1 MHHEPQGV
9 PRPEGGARIRRKSLN
24 QPDDERPF
32 PRGRGVFV
40 DLGTLVVGRAV
51 LEPGWRWSV
60 DMRPAVG
67 TPSCQVHHL
76 HLLLQGR
83 FGVRLDSGEV
93 QEFEPDDVMDI
104 PAGHDAWVVGG
115 EPVVLVD
122 IAGNVADF
130 GLPVSRTRAVATMM
144 MTDIVASTETATR
157 LGDAV
162 WRQRLAEHNRVV
174 RHQLERFRGREID
187 TTGDGFLATF
197 ESAGAALLAA
207 LAIRDATADIGLPI
221 RAGVHSGEIEFVAD
235 DVRGLAVHAT
245 ARVMAA
251 AAPSEVLTTIVTRSL
266 ATGVA
271 CRFEDRG
278 ERKLKGLDDPLHV
291 FAVERAE

>member
-1 MHHEPQGV
+1 V
-9 PRPEGGARIRRKSLN
+9 PASEGGARIRRKSLS
-24 QPDDERPF
+24 QPDDERLF
-32 PRGRGVFV
+32 SRGRGLFV
-40 DLGTLVVGRAV
+40 DIGTLIVGRAV

-83 FGVRLDSGEV
+83 FAVRLDSGEA
-93 QEFEPDDVMDI
+93 QEFEADDVMDI
-104 PAGHDAWVVGG
+104 PPGHDAWVVGE

-130 GLPVSRTRAVATMM
+130 GLPVSRSRAVATML
-144 MTDIVASTETATR
+144 MTDIVASTETAAR

-162 WRQRLAEHNRVV
+162 WRQRLDEHNRVV
-174 RHQLERFRGREID
+174 RHHLERYRGREIN

-207 LAIRDATADIGLPI
+207 LAIRDAAADIGLPI
-221 RAGVHSGEIEFVAD
+221 RAGVHTGEIEVVGD
-235 DVRGLAVHAT
+235 DVRGIAVHAT
-245 ARVMAA
+245 ARVMAEA
-251 AAPSEVLTTIVTRSL
+251 GASEVLTTIVTRSL
-266 ATGVA
+266 VTGVA

-278 ERKLKGLDDPLHV
+278 ERMLKGLDQPLNV
-291 FAVERAE
+291 FAVEHAA

>member
-1 MHHEPQGV
+1 MA
-9 PRPEGGARIRRKSLN
+9 EGGARIRRKSLS

-32 PRGRGVFV
+32 SRGRGVFV

-60 DMRPAVG
+60 DMRPTVG
-67 TPSCQVHHL
+67 TASCQVHHL

-83 FGVRLDSGEV
+83 FAARLDSGDE
-93 QEFEPDDVMDI
+93 QEFEPNDVMDI
-104 PAGHDAWVVGG
+104 PPGHDAWVVGE

-122 IAGNVADF
+122 IAGNVAGF
-130 GLPVSRTRAVATMM
+130 GLPVSPSRAVATML

-174 RHQLERFRGREID
+174 RRHLEAFRGREIN

-207 LAIRDATADIGLPI
+207 LAIRDATAEIGLPI
-221 RAGVHSGEIEFVAD
+221 RAGVHTGEIEVVGD

-251 AAPSEVLTTIVTRSL
+251 AGPSEVLTTSITRSL
-266 ATGVA
+266 ATGAA

-278 ERKLKGLDDPLHV
+278 ERMLKGLDQPLSV
-291 FAVERAE
+291 FAVERAA